1 MPVLT
6 IAQARQVADK
16 VEATCYRENTETKV
30 HAAHNHLRRTW
41 ADIDAAELHYT
52 DPRAEA
58 IYLPVR
64 AMLTEAEAAH
74 IATGVV
80 AYAIQVINSPAPY
93 ESYEGET
100 YAAETLEAAR
110 LDVLHFARALKSPH
124 PVLRPEHLDLLAT
137 AHQIAADA
145 AEGLRTKR

>member
-1 MPVLT
+1 MSVLT
-6 IAQARQVADK
+6 IAEAREVADK

-30 HAAHNHLRRTW
+30 HAAHNHLRRAW

-58 IYLPVR
+58 VFLPVR
-64 AMLTEAEAAH
+64 ALRDQAEAAH
-74 IATGVV
+74 RATGVV
-80 AYAIQVINSPAPY
+80 AYAIQVIGNPAPY

-100 YAAETLEAAR
+100 YAAETLEVAR
-110 LDVLHFARALKSPH
+110 LDVLHFTRALKDPH
-124 PVLRPEHLDLLAT
+124 PVLRPEHLDLITT
-137 AHQIAADA
+137 ARQIAADA